1 MRRAATIALVAL
13 AITACTPTT
22 YDETLTS
29 TTTIAVTTTI
39 PVGTA
44 EELLPRLVAE
54 AQGVT
59 QLMIDDGDARAAV
72 ERLTALWTAART
84 EVAATRADLIDGF
97 DQQIDRFQRAV
108 QYKRAADA
116 DKSARNLVDLVAAYL
131 G

>member
-1 MRRAATIALVAL
+1 MRRALTVGLAAL
-13 AITACTPTT
+13 ALSACAPTT
-22 YDETLTS
+22 FDDTLTS

-39 PVGTA
+39 PVGSATD
-44 EELLPRLVAE
+44 LLPRLVTE
-54 AQGVT
+54 AQSVT
-59 QLMIDDGDARAAV
+59 QLMIDGGDARAAV
-72 ERLTALWTAART
+72 ERLTALWNAVRP

-97 DQQIDRFQRAV
+97 DQQIDRFQRAI

>member
-1 MRRAATIALVAL
+1 MRRALTVGLAALGL
-13 AITACTPTT
+13 SACAPTT
-22 YDETLTS
+22 FDDTLTS

-39 PVGTA
+39 PVGSAT
-44 EELLPRLVAE
+44 ELLPRLVTE
-54 AQGVT
+54 AQSVT
-59 QLMIDDGDARAAV
+59 QLMIDGGDARAAV
-72 ERLTALWTAART
+72 ERLTALWNAVRP

-97 DQQIDRFQRAV
+97 DQQIDRFQRAI